1 LFKKIVKIQAGLK
14 ANKEQYNSFGKY
26 NYRSCEDILEAVKP
40 LLKEQEL
47 FLKITDDI
55 VLIGDRFYVKSTASL
70 SDGTNEVSTT
80 AFAREPLDKKGMDV
94 SQITGATSSYARK
107 YALNGLFGIDDA
119 KDSDHYTANN
129 VEQNENK
136 KPEKDKKEQDENN
149 YKCPKC
155 NKDITKGAFENFGM
169 CIDCKQKGV
178 KINE

>member
-1 LFKKIVKIQAGLK
+1 MFKKIIEVQAGLK
-14 ANKEQYNSFGKY
+14 VKKEQYNSFSNY

-40 LLKEQEL
+40 LLKEQDL

-55 VLIGDRFYVKSTASL
+55 VLVGDRFYVKATVIL
-70 SDGTNEVSTT
+70 YDGDKEVSVT
-80 AFAREPLDKKGMDV
+80 AFAREPLDKKGMDAN
-94 SQITGATSSYARK
+94 QITGATSSYARK

-119 KDSDHYTANN
+119 KDSDYDNSN
-129 VEQNENK
+129 IEQKQNEK
-136 KPEKDKKEQDENN
+136 HEKDKKEQKENN

-178 KINE
+178 K